1 MLYEM
6 IFQKSPNFKIS
17 QQSLMK
23 DIINRCKVL
32 ESNYQ
37 SIVLALFKGILQ
49 LEAEDRINI

>member
-1 MLYEM
+1 
-6 IFQKSPNFKIS
+6 
-17 QQSLMK
+17 MK